1 MAAVGVML
9 AMSAMP
15 ALAAGKVCDVK
26 KYGAKGD
33 GTTKDTAAI
42 QKAIDECSA
51 GKGGGTVVLE
61 AGTYVSAPILL
72 KSNMTLELKKGATL
86 LGSPDH
92 DDYPEIPEFR
102 EQGHQALV
110 SAVNA
115 ENVAITGEGVI
126 DGNGASWWHNL
137 FGPPPGAG
145 APGAA
150 GPGAGAA
157 RAGGPGAAGPGA
169 GAPGAGAPGAGRPGA
184 AAVGAP
190 GAGGFARRA
199 ERPRLIVFDHCKHV
213 SLTGVTVQN
222 SPFWTVVPYYS
233 DDVVIRNVRITATLP
248 SPNTDAI
255 DPFSSSNVVIDHVY
269 ADVGDDNVAI
279 KSGQPGSQG
288 GDAPS
293 KNITIT
299 DCTFDHGHGVSI
311 GSEIAGGVQ
320 NVHVE
325 RVTFKGTDQAIRIKA
340 NRDRGNDVSNI
351 SYKDIIM
358 DGVTK
363 ASISISEYYPQVMP
377 SGPVAAQPVGPLTPH
392 FHNIRIENVKG
403 VNAAW
408 AGAIVG
414 LPESHVD
421 DIVLKNVN
429 IQAKKG
435 LQIGYADVTIDGLI
449 ISTTDGSQPVTF
461 GPEGKTI
468 EAKK

>member
-1 MAAVGVML
+1 MKIEAKVCATAVAAML
-9 AMSAMP
+9 AMWTLP
-15 ALAAGKVCDVK
+15 AIAAGKVCDAK
-26 KYGAKGD
+26 SYGAKGD
-33 GTTKDTAAI
+33 GNTKDTAAI
-42 QKAIDECSA
+42 QKAVDDCSL

-61 AGTYVSAPILL
+61 PGTYVSAPILL

-92 DDYPEIPEFR
+92 DDYPEIQEFR
-102 EQGHQALV
+102 HLGHQALL

-115 ENVAITGEGVI
+115 ENVVIKGEGVI
-126 DGNGASWWHNL
+126 DGNGASWWHIS
-137 FGPPPGAG
+137 GP
-145 APGAA
+145 
-150 GPGAGAA
+150 
-157 RAGGPGAAGPGA
+157 RA
-169 GAPGAGAPGAGRPGA
+169 GAPGAGAPRPA
-184 AAVGAP
+184 AP
-190 GAGGFARRA
+190 PTSRA
-199 ERPRLIVFDHCKHV
+199 ERPRLVVFDHCKHV

-222 SPFWTVVPYYS
+222 SPFWTVVPYDS

-279 KSGQPGSQG
+279 KSGQPNSQG
-288 GDAPS
+288 GDLPS
-293 KNITIT
+293 RNITIT

-340 NRDRGNDVSNI
+340 ARDRGNDVSNI
-351 SYKDIIM
+351 SFKDITM

-403 VNAAW
+403 VNSAW

-414 LPESHVD
+414 LPESHVN

-429 IQAKKG
+429 IQATKG
-435 LQIGYADVTIDGLI
+435 LQIGYADVTTDGLV
-449 ISTTDGSQPVTF
+449 ISTTDGSKPVTF
-461 GPEGKTI
+461 GPEGNI
-468 EAKK
+468 SGLKK